1 MAGYIVHGVEPHA
14 SGYAAIVEKSPAQ
27 DERRVSKGVPQRAV
41 RVPDELWAAAAARA
55 AREDITLSQLIRR
68 WLTD

>member
-1 MAGYIVHGVEPHA
+1 MSEGEP
-14 SGYAAIVEKSPAQ
+14 
-27 DERRVSKGVPQRAV
+27 RRAV

-68 WLTD
+68 WLTDYVANGDYLAARKPAKRTRRQNGDPGDV

>member
-1 MAGYIVHGVEPHA
+1 MSE
-14 SGYAAIVEKSPAQ
+14 
-27 DERRVSKGVPQRAV
+27 GVPRRAV

-68 WLTD
+68 WLTDYVANGDHLADPARRATRRARRQNGDP